1 MPTNSHSRQFAP
13 GTIRYRGDW
22 KVRLQSFPEVYGL
35 IAANIEGLY
44 FATPHGESA
53 RSDHE
58 NIDLHIY
65 DPSGTEHCKLQVA
78 LELDSNSHAMLASPT
93 LGESQRIWQQF
104 FARSRKDQH
113 IEICRLEDVEA
124 SDRDNGLHQI
134 TLKTCAL
141 PELNWDDIDISRNFL
156 GRRFD
161 SPILITGMT
170 GGVSQGELINQRLA
184 SLASRFNIPMG
195 VGSQRLALE
204 DHSFNDIFD
213 IKKNFPDVFLIGNIG
228 MAQIVGTNAVE
239 LCQKAVDMISAD
251 ALAIHLNVLQELIQE
266 EGDRNFCG
274 VLKAIEQIAGCL
286 NTPLIIK
293 EVGVG
298 IDTKSA
304 QKLINAGA
312 AALDVGGKGG
322 TSWNYV
328 EGLRSA
334 SDAHLATAKLFR
346 DWGITTGQALT
357 NIRKE
362 NSEIEIIATGG
373 IRSGIDVAKA
383 IALEAS
389 MAGIGL
395 PFMRA
400 ALSGQEHL
408 DQSMQNFIRE
418 LKITMLTTGSRTLPD
433 LYTVI
438 QEQTQ

>member
-1 MPTNSHSRQFAP
+1 MSINSDSRQFAP

-22 KVRLQSFPEVYGL
+22 TVRLQSVPQVYGL
-35 IAANIEGLY
+35 IAANAEGLY
-44 FATPHGESA
+44 FATPQGENSP
-53 RSDHE
+53 SNHE
-58 NIDLHIY
+58 NIELFIY
-65 DPSGTEHCKLQVA
+65 DPSGTEHCKLLVA
-78 LELDSNSHAMLASPT
+78 IELDSNSRSMLASPT
-93 LGESQRIWQQF
+93 LGASQRAWQQF

-113 IEICRLEDVEA
+113 IEICRGEDVEA
-124 SDRDNGLHQI
+124 SDRDNGLQQV

-141 PELNWDDIDISRNFL
+141 PELNWDDLDISRTFL

-228 MAQIVGTNAVE
+228 MAQILGSNALE
-239 LCQKAVDMISAD
+239 LCQKAVEMISAD

-274 VLKAIEQIAGCL
+274 VLKAIEQIARGL
-286 NTPLIIK
+286 NTPLVIK

-298 IDTKSA
+298 IDTQSA
-304 QKLINAGA
+304 KKLINAGA

-334 SDAHLATAKLFR
+334 SEAHLATAKLFR

-357 NIRKE
+357 DIRKE

-383 IALEAS
+383 IALDAN

-408 DQSMQNFIRE
+408 DQSMENFIRE
-418 LKITMLTTGSRTLPD
+418 LRITMLTTASRSLTD
-433 LYTVI
+433 LCSVV
-438 QEQTQ
+438 QEQIQ